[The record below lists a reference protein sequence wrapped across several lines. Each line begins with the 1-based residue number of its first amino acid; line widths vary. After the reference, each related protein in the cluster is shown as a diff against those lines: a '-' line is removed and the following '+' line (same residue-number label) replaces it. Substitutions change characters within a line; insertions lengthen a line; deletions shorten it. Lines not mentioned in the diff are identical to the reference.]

1 MKAAAV
7 GIFALFL
14 SGCGSTTVFT
24 PRSAYP
30 PDPWVKGYSDPD
42 DCIGGEQ
49 LAALKFDMPDY
60 PSGAFRSGQQGWTII
75 RLDVADDGRTENIKI
90 ERAVPS
96 GLFERASRKAVE
108 SWQFRPP
115 SEPLLNCRVLIRYR
129 AGEATL
135 GG

>member
-1 MKAAAV
+1 MRYAQPLEYSLFSSQDAAQRPYLRR
-7 GIFALFL
+7 AL
-14 SGCGSTTVFT
+14 
-24 PRSAYP
+24 P
-30 PDPWVKGYSDPD
+30 
-42 DCIGGEQ
+42 
-49 LAALKFDMPDY
+49 
-60 PSGAFRSGQQGWTII
+60 I
-75 RLDVADDGRTENIKI
+75 RQNVADDGRTENIKI